1 MKKLAGAFLILL
13 FIGYTAIYLS
23 FQRIPVTDAF
33 TEVASSGTI
42 SDNKQLEKNL
52 FDFINKNLL
61 RNDGEIITNLQ
72 KYDGSS
78 DTLSESVGFLMNY
91 CVMTGKKEL
100 FDKEVAFLKNRMVVD
115 GSYIKWRVGNNA
127 ANCNAAIDDLR
138 IVRALLDAYDKWGLR
153 EYLDLAGFVQ
163 LGLYNKQVIDR
174 NLCELYD
181 WVSDKT
187 KPSVPLCYL
196 DIYSID
202 RFSDFNTGWLSV
214 EENALSVIKDGRIS
228 ESSPFYYKYYNFDTA
243 SYSSDEEFKKGGGI
257 CLTYTLYTAIHLA
270 EVNEDTSFLSEWLK
284 KEMETGKLYAWYDP
298 HSLKPVNTVEST
310 AVYALAAAYAQKTGE
325 DVLCSRLL
333 NSMKKFMVTDKT
345 SGYYGG
351 FGISKTR
358 YFHSFDNL
366 TALWA
371 LALAGE

>member
-1 MKKLAGAFLILL
+1 MKKLAGAFLILM
-13 FIGYTAIYLS
+13 FICYTAIYLS
-23 FQRIPVTDAF
+23 LQRIPVTDAF
-33 TEVASSGTI
+33 TEVESPGITSE
-42 SDNKQLEKNL
+42 NRQLEKNL
-52 FDFINKNLL
+52 FSFINKNLL

-78 DTLSESVGFLMNY
+78 DTLSESVGLLMSY

-100 FDKEVAFLKNRMVVD
+100 FDKEVAFLKNRMIVD
-115 GSYIKWRVGNNA
+115 GSYIKWRVGNSA

-138 IVRALLDAYDKWGLR
+138 IVRSLMDAYDKWGLR
-153 EYLDLAGFVQ
+153 EYLDLAGFAQ
-163 LGLYNKQVIDR
+163 QGLYNKQVIGH
-174 NLCELYD
+174 NLYEFYD
-181 WVSDKT
+181 WASDKA

-202 RFSDFNTGWLSV
+202 RLSDFNTGWLSV
-214 EENALSVIKDGRIS
+214 EENALSIIKDGRIS
-228 ESSPFYYKYYNFDTA
+228 ESSPFYYKYYDFDTA
-243 SYSSDEEFKKGGGI
+243 RYSADEEFKKGGGV
-257 CLTYTLYTAIHLA
+257 CLTYTLFTAIHLA
-270 EVNEDTSFLSEWLK
+270 EVNEDTGFLSEWLK
-284 KEMETGKLYAWYDP
+284 NEIDKGKLYAWYDP
-298 HSLKPVNTVEST
+298 YSLKPVNTIEST

-325 DVLCSRLL
+325 DELFSRLVET
-333 NSMKKFMVTDKT
+333 MKKFMVTDKS

-358 YFHSFDNL
+358 YFHAFDNL